1 MNKKELVTQ
10 VTKLSGLTKVDS
22 SKAVD
27 AVLQSLQESLEN
39 GDFVALRGFGRF
51 TVKTHAAH
59 KGINPSTQEPMI
71 VPERKI
77 IKFAASK
84 YIVLK

>member
-10 VTKLSGLTKVDS
+10 VTKLTGLTKVDS

-27 AVLQSLQESLEN
+27 AVLQSLQESLES

-51 TVKTHAAH
+51 IVKTHAAH
-59 KGINPSTQEPMI
+59 KGINPATQEPMI

-77 IKFAASK
+77 IKFVASK
-84 YIVLK
+84 YIALK